1 MKWICN
7 TSKFI
12 GCSKNSSNRGTVRNK
27 YLYLKKPE
35 KSNNLTLHS
44 KEKKKREETKPRV
57 IERKVIT
64 KIRAEI
70 SNIETEKTIQKINDS
85 SLRSLTNL

>member
-12 GCSKNSSNRGTVRNK
+12 GCSKSSSNRGTVRNT
-27 YLYLKKPE
+27 YLYLNKPE
-35 KSNNLTLHS
+35 KSNNLNLHS
-44 KEKKKREETKPRV
+44 KEKKKKREETKSKV
-57 IERKVIT
+57 IERKVIA

-70 SNIETEKTIQKINDS
+70 NEIETEKTIQKINE
-85 SLRSLTNL
+85 TNS